1 MQLMINPEQINDSI
15 NTHETEREEVVAC
28 WLRRDLRLDDNTALY
43 HALKSGKR
51 VLIVFIYDTAILDKL
66 PSRSD
71 RRVQF
76 ISEQLKQINST
87 LANYNSTL
95 LVEHGTPFDA
105 WKRLTSRFNITAVY
119 CNHDYEP
126 YANERDGKIRHL
138 LRSRGAQFHTY
149 KDQCIFEKRELLTG
163 TGNPYTV
170 FTPYSRS
177 WKSALTDE
185 HIAKRDSLSL
195 LGNLYALPW
204 RDVPSLNEIGFEP
217 TDANFPLDVFDTS
230 LISIYDKVRD
240 YPAQRGTTRLSVH
253 LRFGTISIR
262 ECVRVAQRYNE
273 TWLNELI
280 WRDFYM
286 MILANFPHIVEH
298 SFKPQYDEIEWRNND
313 EEIERWKEGM
323 TGYPIVDAGMR
334 ELNQTGFM
342 HNRVRMITASFLV
355 KHLLVDWRIGERYFA
370 EKLLDYDLSA
380 NNGGWQWSAGSG
392 CDSAPYF
399 RIFNPTSQTE
409 KFDEKYEYIRQWI
422 PEFGTSTY
430 PKPIVEHKFARER
443 CLATYKKAL
452 SKQE

>member
-1 MQLMINPEQINDSI
+1 MINSEQINDSI
-15 NTHETEREEVVAC
+15 NTPETEREEVVAC

-51 VLIVFIYDTAILDKL
+51 VLVVFIYDTAILDKL

-76 ISEQLKQINST
+76 ISEQLKQINTT

-95 LVEHGTPFDA
+95 LVEYGTPFDA

-119 CNHDYEP
+119 SNHDYEP

-195 LGNLYALPW
+195 LGNLYALPL

-262 ECVRVAQRYNE
+262 ECVRVARQYNE

-355 KHLLVDWRIGERYFA
+355 KHLLADWRIGERYFA

-409 KFDEKYEYIRQWI
+409 KFDENHEYIRQWI

-430 PKPIVEHKFARER
+430 PKPLVEHSFARER

>member
-1 MQLMINPEQINDSI
+1 MNSEQINNSI
-15 NTHETEREEVVAC
+15 NTPETEREEIVAC
-28 WLRRDLRLDDNTALY
+28 WLRRDLRLNDNTALY
-43 HALKSGKR
+43 QALKSGKK
-51 VLIVFIYDTAILDKL
+51 VVIVFIYDRAILDRL
-66 PSRSD
+66 SSATD

-76 ISEQLKQINST
+76 INEQTKRINRI
-87 LANYNSTL
+87 LADYNSTL
-95 LVEHGTPFDA
+95 VVEHATPFDA
-105 WKRLTSRFNITAVY
+105 WKNLTSRFNITAVY

-138 LRSRGAQFHTY
+138 LRSRGAQLHTY
-149 KDQCIFEKRELLTG
+149 KDQCIFEKREILTA

-177 WKSALTDE
+177 WKSALTEE
-185 HIAKRDSLSL
+185 HIEKRDSFSL
-195 LGNLYALPW
+195 LNNLYPLQW
-204 RDVPSLNEIGFEP
+204 KEVPSLNEIGFAP
-217 TDANFPLDVFDTS
+217 TDINFPPDEFDTS
-230 LISIYDKVRD
+230 LISNYDKLRD
-240 YPAQRGTTRLSVH
+240 FPAQRGTTRLSVH

-262 ECVRVAQRYNE
+262 ECVRIARQHNE

-286 MILANFPHIVEH
+286 MILANYPHIVEH
-298 SFKPQYDEIEWRNND
+298 SFKPQYDAIEWRNNE
-313 EEIERWKEGM
+313 EEIERWKEGT

-355 KHLLVDWRIGERYFA
+355 KHLLADWRIGERYFA

-392 CDSAPYF
+392 CDAAPYF

-409 KFDEKYEYIRQWI
+409 KFDENFEYIRRWV
-422 PEFGTSTY
+422 PEYGSPAYT
-430 PKPIVEHKFARER
+430 KPIVEHSLARER
-443 CLATYKKAL
+443 CLATYKQAL